1 MYREMFVLIVGGGRL
16 GSQLALNLLEQGYK
30 VRLLDNRPEIL
41 DRLHRMIPTEVV
53 VVGDPTQPTA
63 LAAAGIE
70 TANVVAVV
78 MPKDTQNLAIA
89 SFARF
94 QFNVPRIIAR
104 VNEPRNA
111 WLFTP
116 EMGVDVALDQAD
128 ILGSLIQEEMSLG
141 DMMTLLK
148 LHRGDYS
155 VVEEKITEDAWAIGM
170 EIRELDL
177 PENCVIAA
185 IIRKGKIVVPH
196 GISALEAGDEVL
208 AVTDRDGAR
217 QLELLFAP
225 LKQD

>member
-1 MYREMFVLIVGGGRL
+1 MNKELFVLVIGGGRL
-16 GSQLALNLLEQGYK
+16 GSQLALDMLEQGYK
-30 VRLLDNRPEIL
+30 IRILDNRPAVL
-41 DRLHRMIPTEVV
+41 DRLHGMVPTEVI
-53 VVGDPTQPTA
+53 VVGDPTQPRA
-63 LAAAGIE
+63 LAEAGIE

-78 MPKDTQNLAIA
+78 MPKDSQNLAIA

-94 QFNVPRIIAR
+94 QFNVPRVIAR

-116 EMGVDVALDQAD
+116 EMGVDVAVNQAD
-128 ILGSLIQEEMSLG
+128 ILGSLIQEEMSMG

-148 LHRGDYS
+148 LHRGEYS
-155 VVEEKITEDAWAIGM
+155 VVEEKIPADAWAIGM

-185 IIRKGKIVVPH
+185 IIRQGKIVVPH
-196 GISALEAGDEVL
+196 GFSTLEAGDEVL
-208 AVTDRDGAR
+208 AVTDHEGAR

-225 LKQD
+225 LKQE

>member
-1 MYREMFVLIVGGGRL
+1 MAKKMFLLVIGGGRL
-16 GSQLALNLLEQGYK
+16 GSQLALDMLEQGYK
-30 VRLLDNRPEIL
+30 IHILDNRPAVLE
-41 DRLHRMIPTEVV
+41 RLHGLLPTEVIV
-53 VVGDPTQPTA
+53 EGDPTQPQA

-70 TANVVAVV
+70 AADVVAVV
-78 MPKDTQNLAIA
+78 MPRDSQNLSIA

-94 QFNVPRIIAR
+94 QFDVPRVIAR

-116 EMGVDVALDQAD
+116 EMGVDVAVNQAD
-128 ILGSLIQEEMSLG
+128 ILGSLIQEEMSMG

-155 VVEEKITEDAWAIGM
+155 VVEEKIPEDAWAIGM

-185 IIRKGKIVVPH
+185 ILRKGKIVVPH
-196 GISALEAGDEVL
+196 GLSTLEAGDEVL
-208 AVTDRDGAR
+208 AVTDHQGAK